1 MFLSKI
7 PSANA
12 DGILYIHGAKDY
24 SCTIINY
31 NILNANMVERMI
43 ANGICVTK
51 AINLHF
57 LTMGASFAS
66 LLIFGYCENKIQNRY
81 ISIIAQRIKTK

>member
-1 MFLSKI
+1 MFLRKI

-12 DGILYIHGAKDY
+12 DGILYIHGEKDY

-43 ANGICVTK
+43 ASGICVIK
-51 AINLHF
+51 AINLIF
-57 LTMGASFAS
+57 LTIGVSFVS
-66 LLIFGYCENKIQNRY
+66 LFIFGYCENKIHNR
-81 ISIIAQRIKTK
+81 